1 MIALFIAWG
10 VFALAVVVRVIL
22 EAGSSSDQA
31 MSDDGA
37 DERALEAITL
47 SVF

>member
-10 VFALAVVVRVIL
+10 VLVLAVVVRAVL
-22 EAGSSSDQA
+22 EARSSSDQA
-31 MSDDGA
+31 LSDDGA
-37 DERALEAITL
+37 DQHALEAIAL

>member
-10 VFALAVVVRVIL
+10 VLVLAVVVRVIL
-22 EAGSSSDQA
+22 EARSSSDQA
-31 MSDDGA
+31 MSDGA
-37 DERALEAITL
+37 EPITL